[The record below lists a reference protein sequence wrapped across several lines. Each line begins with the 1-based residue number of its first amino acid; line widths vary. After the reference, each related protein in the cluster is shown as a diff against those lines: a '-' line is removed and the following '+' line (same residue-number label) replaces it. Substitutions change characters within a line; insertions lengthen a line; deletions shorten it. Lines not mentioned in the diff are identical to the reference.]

1 MSRSNYENERV
12 LEEPTDDDM
21 STIAAPWGFKRAL
34 RNIAIVRAEPDR
46 SIIERLIKE
55 HNEKLENDKLEA
67 EIINLE

>member
-21 STIAAPWGFKRAL
+21 STIAAPWGIKRAL
-34 RNIAIVRAEPDR
+34 RKIAIVRAEPDR

-55 HNEKLENDKLEA
+55 HNEKIEYDKLESD
-67 EIINLE
+67 IINLE